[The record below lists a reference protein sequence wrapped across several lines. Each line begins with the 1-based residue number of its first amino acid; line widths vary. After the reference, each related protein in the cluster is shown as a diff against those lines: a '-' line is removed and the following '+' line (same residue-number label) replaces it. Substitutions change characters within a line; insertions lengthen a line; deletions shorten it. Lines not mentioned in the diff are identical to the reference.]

1 MNSSIQGIIIA
12 LLIAFLVGI
21 LVGYSFVQR
30 RFRQQAEALKISQR
44 RLEEMEQSHE
54 LRLRET
60 IDQLRQ
66 DYEAEIAETI
76 EHYQD
81 QLSQKTVEMEQIY
94 ETRFQVL
101 QQGETATN
109 ARSLVGAVL
118 TDNADV
124 RSPAA
129 QPQALGTIEPLAD
142 EKPQALTQPELLHLK
157 KQYEMRLKEAAQ
169 KLQKAYEKQLA
180 EHAKKAR
187 ADIQTEYEKRLVQK
201 LKEYEEQFAQ
211 RRTQLEQEYADRQ
224 PPTAQS
230 MLTAGIDIPT
240 PSEIMGTGDDTT
252 VTLPPPNVPGASP
265 QRPPAAQY
273 SQADLEARL
282 QEATEQVR
290 QEYEQQLASQLEEQQ
305 EQFDLRLQ
313 DLEAEYKQKMETLSA
328 SAQKADTAADPLDEL
343 FDDSLFDLEETPS
356 NQENS
361 SDDDDDDFGP
371 LDLSDISQLT

>member
-1 MNSSIQGIIIA
+1 
-12 LLIAFLVGI
+12 V
-21 LVGYSFVQR
+21 
-30 RFRQQAEALKISQR
+30 AEQ
-44 RLEEMEQSHE
+44 
-54 LRLRET
+54 
-60 IDQLRQ
+60 
-66 DYEAEIAETI
+66 
-76 EHYQD
+76 
-81 QLSQKTVEMEQIY
+81 
-94 ETRFQVL
+94 
-101 QQGETATN
+101 
-109 ARSLVGAVL
+109 
-118 TDNADV
+118 
-124 RSPAA
+124 
-129 QPQALGTIEPLAD
+129 
-142 EKPQALTQPELLHLK
+142 
-157 KQYEMRLKEAAQ
+157 
-169 KLQKAYEKQLA
+169 
-180 EHAKKAR
+180 AKKAR

-201 LKEYEEQFAQ
+201 VKEYEEQFAQ

-252 VTLPPPNVPGASP
+252 VTLPPPKVPGASP

-290 QEYEQQLASQLEEQQ
+290 QEYEQQFASQLEEQQ

-313 DLEAEYKQKMETLSA
+313 DLEAEYKQKMEALSA